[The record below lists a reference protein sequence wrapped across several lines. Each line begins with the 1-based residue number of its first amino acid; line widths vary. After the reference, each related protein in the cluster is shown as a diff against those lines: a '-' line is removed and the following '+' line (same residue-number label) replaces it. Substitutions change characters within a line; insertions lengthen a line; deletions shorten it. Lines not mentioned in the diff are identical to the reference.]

1 MANSMSFSHNSDSIN
16 QLESDLLEQRALVKK
31 LKSENAKLQHQLDH
45 LERDLCQGG
54 LAKERCYRD
63 IIDSIQEGYFET
75 DLQGHIKF
83 CNKAL
88 LSMLGYDPEK
98 LIGQKFHKFT
108 SPHNARAM
116 QLFSAKVLKN
126 DQDAAIS
133 KHNVYHKLG
142 HWVTVEISMVL
153 SRDQDDKIVGFRGV
167 LRDISKQVKT
177 KEKQERLQEQL
188 SQSRKMNALGTLAGG
203 LAHGFNNV
211 LMAIHGNLSL
221 IRINLPMDHPMQKN
235 LERIHQ
241 STEKGCRLAREIL
254 SFAKIGKLVVMPTN
268 LNNLIKST
276 SRMLVRSQPD
286 LKVHELLEE
295 ELWQTHVDRAQ
306 LSQALLSL
314 YLNAVDAM
322 PEGGNLYVQSENVE
336 LEAAFTRPF
345 NADPGRYVK
354 ISVTDSGSGLEA
366 DAIERIFEP
375 FYSAYRPLSYD
386 QLGLAGA
393 YGAIRSHG
401 GIINVYSEKGKGTTF
416 TLHLPASI
424 AQQPAAP
431 DPAQDHHTGSETIL
445 VVDDDKRVV
454 MAGSEILKRHG
465 YHTMVANTG
474 TEALEIYAR
483 YHDQIDLVLLDLIL
497 PDIGGDHLFQEMRRY
512 NPNATVVLTS
522 GYNVNQQIRALLDMG
537 CADFIQKPFQKHSLA
552 QTIRAALDHKSTVP
566 SNTQ

>member
-1 MANSMSFSHNSDSIN
+1 MAKSMPLSHNGDSTN
-16 QLESDLLEQRALVKK
+16 QLKADLREQRALVKK
-31 LKSENAKLQHQLDH
+31 LKSKNAQLQRRIDHQARH
-45 LERDLCQGG
+45 PHQNVA
-54 LAKERCYRD
+54 AKERSYRN

-88 LSMLGYDPEK
+88 LSMLGYCQEE
-98 LIGQKFHKFT
+98 LIGQKFQKFT
-108 SPHNARAM
+108 SPRNARAM
-116 QLFSAKVLKN
+116 QLFSAKMFKY
-126 DQDAAIS
+126 DQDATIS
-133 KHNVYHKLG
+133 EHNVYHKLG
-142 HWVTVEISMVL
+142 HRVTLEISMVL
-153 SRDQDDKIVGFRGV
+153 IKDQENEIVGFRGV
-167 LRDISKQVKT
+167 LRNISKQVKT

-188 SQSRKMNALGTLAGG
+188 GQSRKMNALGTLAGG

-211 LMAIHGNLSL
+211 LMAIQGNLSL
-221 IRINLPMDHPMQKN
+221 IRINLPLDHPMQKN

-241 STEKGCRLAREIL
+241 STEKGSRLAREIL

-268 LNNLIKST
+268 LNKLIKST
-276 SRMLVRSQPD
+276 SRMLVHSQPD
-286 LKVHELLEE
+286 LKVHELLDE

-322 PEGGNLYVQSENVE
+322 PEGGNLYVQSENVN

-354 ISVTDSGSGLEA
+354 ISVTDSGSGLEE

-401 GIINVYSEKGKGTTF
+401 GIINVYSEKGNGTTF
-416 TLHLPASI
+416 TIHLPASI
-424 AQQPAAP
+424 AQQPTAP
-431 DPAQDHHTGSETIL
+431 DPAQDHTGNETIL
-445 VVDDDKRVV
+445 VVDDDERVL
-454 MAGSEILKRHG
+454 MAGREILKRHG
-465 YHTMVANTG
+465 YHTMAANTG
-474 TEALEIYAR
+474 TEALEIFAR

-512 NPNATVVLTS
+512 SPNATVVLTS
-522 GYNVNQQIRALLDMG
+522 GYNVNRQIRALLDMG
-537 CADFIQKPFQKHSLA
+537 CVDFIQKPFQKKSLA
-552 QTIRAALDHKSTVP
+552 QTIRAALDHNRYRP
-566 SNTQ
+566 H